1 MAYKIL
7 VPWPGLKSAPPA
19 VEAQNVNYW
28 TAGKVPILGIMVSWW
43 SKGYAHW
50 RMNGFSVTGVS
61 LHNTVLSLLVFTTSL
76 GGREARNSVPT
87 WQMRTLN
94 LDRPARGPTPD
105 TEPRGPGAWLW
116 RPLAGCL
123 CLWLLQRVRSV
134 CFSSVPVCLGKGQLQ
149 SGWNP
154 GALEASTLVT
164 FHESLW
170 VTFGI
175 FQARR
180 SWRLKKKKPNVL
192 QVLKP
197 TASTNSAGP
206 GFSSE
211 EYGCRGRAPGRDE
224 RGNEPSCANNSP
236 KFHKNIN
243 PVHLGSKQFSN
254 NARHAAF
261 WLAASIFYPWH
272 WTFSFIP
279 QAPDPSSDTPKEP
292 RQWLW
297 IDQLNMG
304 MDLVSWSPHNSVLQI
319 RKLRFKR
326 VKCFDQGDTV
336 NKGKDWRVEAFPLGG
351 VNAAKAFRSNRPGF
365 IVPICQL
372 PAVWFV

>member
-1 MAYKIL
+1 MAYEIL
-7 VPWPGLKSAPPA
+7 VPRPGLKSAPPA
-19 VEAQNVNYW
+19 VEAQNVNHW

-105 TEPRGPGAWLW
+105 TEPREPGAWLW

-123 CLWLLQRVRSV
+123 CLRLPQRARSV
-134 CFSSVPVCLGKGQLQ
+134 YFSSGPVCLGKRQLQ

-164 FHESLW
+164 FRGSLW

-211 EYGCRGRAPGRDE
+211 EYGCRGRAPGRDK
-224 RGNEPSCANNSP
+224 RGNEPS
-236 KFHKNIN
+236 
-243 PVHLGSKQFSN
+243 
-254 NARHAAF
+254 
-261 WLAASIFYPWH
+261 
-272 WTFSFIP
+272 
-279 QAPDPSSDTPKEP
+279 
-292 RQWLW
+292 
-297 IDQLNMG
+297 M
-304 MDLVSWSPHNSVLQI
+304 
-319 RKLRFKR
+319 
-326 VKCFDQGDTV
+326 
-336 NKGKDWRVEAFPLGG
+336 
-351 VNAAKAFRSNRPGF
+351 
-365 IVPICQL
+365 CQ
-372 PAVWFV
+372 